1 MATVEEPL
9 NHFLADVYNDP
20 QPAIFCKSL
29 QGSRSSPTVSAGP
42 TTFMEGL
49 GTTYWD
55 MAELCPSLTDR
66 SGNFDFYFHHYLC
79 MECKLGGFYKFK
91 FGVVRGFLQRR
102 FLNFIVEKD
111 SLTFSEKK
119 GKASIWKWVKI
130 CHIGGWP
137 CSLNN
142 TQRPHRGAKYFTEWW
157 ACVGLTSQSRLIS
170 HTVNRCGSL
179 EYRFQD

>member
-1 MATVEEPL
+1 MFITTHNRLYSVNPYKDQGAVLQCQQARPL
-9 NHFLADVYNDP
+9 LWKGSVRHTGTWQNCAPVWLVDQEIV
-20 QPAIFCKSL
+20 IFIFIIIYAWN
-29 QGSRSSPTVSAGP
+29 VN
-42 TTFMEGL
+42 
-49 GTTYWD
+49 W
-55 MAELCPSLTDR
+55 
-66 SGNFDFYFHHYLC
+66 
-79 MECKLGGFYKFK
+79 GGFYKLK